1 MRVLITGAT
10 GFIGSHVAEF
20 LHKKGYEIIVIV
32 RESSN
37 RKWIEHLPIKYFSGN
52 LLDKNLIKDAVDG
65 VDYVYNIAGVTKA
78 RTKQEYFLSNY
89 EATKVL
95 LEATLEQ
102 NPNIKRFVHVS
113 SQTVT
118 GPSTNGKPV
127 NEDTPC
133 RPITTYGL
141 SKYEAEKECKKLMG
155 DIPITIVRPSA
166 VYGPRDKDIYEFF
179 RTIKKGIHPLIGFSD
194 TYVSLVHVY
203 DLVRGIILAGESEK
217 SKGQIYFIAGER
229 YYNWKEF
236 GQLTSMIMGKKVLR
250 VRIPGILVYGVS
262 IIAEIG
268 SFITRKPALLNIEK
282 AKDLVQRAWICS
294 IEKAMRDLDYREE
307 LKIEDGIRNTIEW
320 YKENRWL

>member
-166 VYGPRDKDIYEFF
+166 VYGPRDKDIY
-179 RTIKKGIHPLIGFSD
+179 
-194 TYVSLVHVY
+194 
-203 DLVRGIILAGESEK
+203 
-217 SKGQIYFIAGER
+217 
-229 YYNWKEF
+229 
-236 GQLTSMIMGKKVLR
+236 
-250 VRIPGILVYGVS
+250 
-262 IIAEIG
+262 
-268 SFITRKPALLNIEK
+268 
-282 AKDLVQRAWICS
+282 
-294 IEKAMRDLDYREE
+294 
-307 LKIEDGIRNTIEW
+307 
-320 YKENRWL
+320 